1 MRFFDRLFSLQFT
14 WRDAADILI
23 VAIII
28 YWILSLMRGTRAMQV
43 SIGLMLLGSTFFI
56 ARAFD
61 LPALEAIS
69 REILFYLPFAVIILF
84 QTEIRRA
91 LARMGGNPLSHL
103 FGRRRSRIPY
113 DAILDAVDILST
125 RHIGAL
131 IVIEGDQT
139 LRAYEE
145 SSKPVDALL
154 TTGLLVSIFTPGG
167 PLHDGAVIISEDRIA
182 AAACFLPLT
191 VNPLL
196 DRDLGTRHRAA
207 IGLTEESDA
216 LAVIISEERGEI
228 SLSLRG
234 RLERALT
241 TEDLRTRLQELIL
254 LKRPDGSDA
263 VSAAEADV

>member
-14 WRDAADILI
+14 WRDAVDILI

-84 QTEIRRA
+84 QAEIRRA
-91 LARMGGNPLSHL
+91 LARMGVNPLAHI
-103 FGRRRSRIPY
+103 FGRRGSRIPY
-113 DAILDAVDILST
+113 DAILDAVDILAA

-131 IVIEGDQT
+131 IVLEGDQT

-145 SSKPVDALL
+145 GSKPVDALL
-154 TTGLLVSIFTPGG
+154 TSGLLVSIFTPGG
-167 PLHDGAVIISEDRIA
+167 PLHDGAVIVRGDRIVVA
-182 AAACFLPLT
+182 GAFLPLT
-191 VNPLL
+191 TSPDPKLAH
-196 DRDLGTRHRAA
+196 GTRHRAA
-207 IGLTEESDA
+207 IGLTEDSDS
-216 LAVIISEERGEI
+216 LVIVVSEENGSI
-228 SLSLRG
+228 GVASDGALREN
-234 RLERALT
+234 LDRA
-241 TEDLRTRLQELIL
+241 
-254 LKRPDGSDA
+254 A
-263 VSAAEADV
+263 VLAAMTSRFGAPS

>member
-14 WRDAADILI
+14 WRDAVDILI

-84 QTEIRRA
+84 QAEIRRA
-91 LARMGGNPLSHL
+91 LARMGVNPLANL
-103 FGRRRSRIPY
+103 FGRRHSRIPY
-113 DAILDAVDILST
+113 DAILDAVDILAS

-131 IVIEGDQT
+131 IVLEGDQT

-145 SSKPVDALL
+145 GSKPLDAVL

-167 PLHDGAVIISEDRIA
+167 PLHDGAVIVRGDRIVVA
-182 AAACFLPLT
+182 GAFLPLT
-191 VNPLL
+191 TSPDPKLAH
-196 DRDLGTRHRAA
+196 GTRHRAA
-207 IGLTEESDA
+207 IGLTEDSDA
-216 LAVIISEERGEI
+216 LVVVVSEENG
-228 SLSLRG
+228 SVAVASDG
-234 RLERALT
+234 K
-241 TEDLRTRLQELIL
+241 LQENLD
-254 LKRPDGSDA
+254 RAA
-263 VSAAEADV
+263 VLAAMVSRFGARA

>member
-14 WRDAADILI
+14 WRDAVDILI

-84 QTEIRRA
+84 QAEIRRA
-91 LARMGGNPLSHL
+91 LARMGVNPLANL
-103 FGRRRSRIPY
+103 FGRRHSRIPY
-113 DAILDAVDILST
+113 DAILDAVDILAS

-131 IVIEGDQT
+131 IVLEGDQT

-145 SSKPVDALL
+145 GSKPLDAVL

-167 PLHDGAVIISEDRIA
+167 PLHDGAVIVRGDRIVVA
-182 AAACFLPLT
+182 GAFLPLT
-191 VNPLL
+191 TSPDPKLAH
-196 DRDLGTRHRAA
+196 GTRHRAA
-207 IGLTEESDA
+207 IGLTEDSDA
-216 LAVIISEERGEI
+216 LVVVVSEENG
-228 SLSLRG
+228 SVAVASDGKLREN
-234 RLERALT
+234 LDRA
-241 TEDLRTRLQELIL
+241 
-254 LKRPDGSDA
+254 A
-263 VSAAEADV
+263 VLAAMVSRFGARA

>member
-91 LARMGGNPLSHL
+91 LARMGGNPLVRL

-113 DAILDAVDILST
+113 DAILDATDILAT

-131 IVIEGDQT
+131 IVLEGDQT

-145 SSKPVDALL
+145 GSKPLDALL
-154 TTGLLVSIFTPGG
+154 TSSLLVSIFTPGG
-167 PLHDGAVIISEDRIA
+167 PLHDGAAIVRGDRIA
-182 AAACFLPLT
+182 VAGAFLPLT
-191 VNPLL
+191 ASPDPKLAH
-196 DRDLGTRHRAA
+196 GTRHRAA
-207 IGLTEESDA
+207 IGLTEDSDA
-216 LAVIISEERGEI
+216 LVIVVSEENGSI
-228 SLSLRG
+228 AVASDGTLREN
-234 RLERALT
+234 LDRAAVFSAMT
-241 TEDLRTRLQELIL
+241 SRF
-254 LKRPDGSDA
+254 GA
-263 VSAAEADV
+263 VS

>member
-1 MRFFDRLFSLQFT
+1 MRVFDRLFSLQFT

-84 QTEIRRA
+84 QAEIRRA
-91 LARMGGNPLSHL
+91 LARMGVNPLAHL
-103 FGRRRSRIPY
+103 FGRRGSRIPY
-113 DAILDAVDILST
+113 DEILDAVDILAP
-125 RHIGAL
+125 RRIGAL
-131 IVIEGDQT
+131 IVLEGDQT

-145 SSKPVDALL
+145 GSKPLDALL

-167 PLHDGAVIISEDRIA
+167 PLHDGAVIVRGERIVVA
-182 AAACFLPLT
+182 GAFLPLT
-191 VNPLL
+191 TSPDPQLAH
-196 DRDLGTRHRAA
+196 GTRHRAA
-207 IGLTEESDA
+207 IGLTEDSDS
-216 LAVIISEERGEI
+216 LVVVVSEENGSI
-228 SLSLRG
+228 AVASDGKLREN
-234 RLERALT
+234 LDRAAVL
-241 TEDLRTRLQELIL
+241 
-254 LKRPDGSDA
+254 DA
-263 VSAAEADV
+263 MTSRFGARA

>member
-43 SIGLMLLGSTFFI
+43 SIGLVLLGSTFFI

-84 QTEIRRA
+84 QAEIRRA
-91 LARMGGNPLSHL
+91 LARMGVNPLAHL

-113 DAILDAVDILST
+113 DAILDAVDILAA

-131 IVIEGDQT
+131 IVLEGDQT
-139 LRAYEE
+139 LRAYEDG
-145 SSKPVDALL
+145 SKPVDALL

-167 PLHDGAVIISEDRIA
+167 PLHDGAVIVRGERIVGA
-182 AAACFLPLT
+182 GAFLPLT
-191 VNPLL
+191 TSPDPKLAH
-196 DRDLGTRHRAA
+196 GTRHRAA
-207 IGLTEESDA
+207 IGLTEDSDS
-216 LAVIISEERGEI
+216 LVVVVSEENG
-228 SLSLRG
+228 SVAVASDGKLREN
-234 RLERALT
+234 LDRAA
-241 TEDLRTRLQELIL
+241 L
-254 LKRPDGSDA
+254 LA
-263 VSAAEADV
+263 EMVSRFGARS

>member
-113 DAILDAVDILST
+113 DAILDAVDILAT

-145 SSKPVDALL
+145 SSKPIDALL

-167 PLHDGAVIISEDRIA
+167 PLHDGAVIVRGERIVVA
-182 AAACFLPLT
+182 GAFLPLT
-191 VNPLL
+191 TSPDPKLAH
-196 DRDLGTRHRAA
+196 GTRHRAA
-207 IGLTEESDA
+207 IGLTEDSDSF
-216 LAVIISEERGEI
+216 VIVVSEENGSI
-228 SLSLRG
+228 AVASDGTLREN
-234 RLERALT
+234 LDRAGVL
-241 TEDLRTRLQELIL
+241 
-254 LKRPDGSDA
+254 A
-263 VSAAEADV
+263 AMVSRFGAPS

>member
-84 QTEIRRA
+84 QAEIRRA
-91 LARMGGNPLSHL
+91 LARMGVNPLANL

-113 DAILDAVDILST
+113 DAILDAVDVLAS

-145 SSKPVDALL
+145 GSKPVDALL
-154 TTGLLVSIFTPGG
+154 STGLLVSIFTPGG
-167 PLHDGAVIISEDRIA
+167 PLHDGAVIVRADRIVVA
-182 AAACFLPLT
+182 GAFLPLT
-191 VNPLL
+191 TSPDPKLAH
-196 DRDLGTRHRAA
+196 GTRHRAA
-207 IGLTEESDA
+207 IGLTEDSDS
-216 LAVIISEERGEI
+216 LVIVVSEENGSI
-228 SLSLRG
+228 AVASDGTLREN
-234 RLERALT
+234 LDRA
-241 TEDLRTRLQELIL
+241 
-254 LKRPDGSDA
+254 A
-263 VSAAEADV
+263 VLAAMVSRFGAHA

>member
-14 WRDAADILI
+14 WRDAVDILI

-84 QTEIRRA
+84 QAEIRRA
-91 LARMGGNPLSHL
+91 LARMGVNPLANL
-103 FGRRRSRIPY
+103 FGRRHSRIPY
-113 DAILDAVDILST
+113 DAILDAVDILAS

-131 IVIEGDQT
+131 IVLEGDQT

-145 SSKPVDALL
+145 GSKPLDAVL

-167 PLHDGAVIISEDRIA
+167 PLHDGAVIVRGERIVVA
-182 AAACFLPLT
+182 GAFLPLT
-191 VNPLL
+191 TSPDPKLAH
-196 DRDLGTRHRAA
+196 GTRHRAA
-207 IGLTEESDA
+207 IGLTEDSDA
-216 LAVIISEERGEI
+216 LVVVVSEENG
-228 SLSLRG
+228 SVAVASDGKLREN
-234 RLERALT
+234 LDRA
-241 TEDLRTRLQELIL
+241 
-254 LKRPDGSDA
+254 A
-263 VSAAEADV
+263 VLAAMVSRFGARA